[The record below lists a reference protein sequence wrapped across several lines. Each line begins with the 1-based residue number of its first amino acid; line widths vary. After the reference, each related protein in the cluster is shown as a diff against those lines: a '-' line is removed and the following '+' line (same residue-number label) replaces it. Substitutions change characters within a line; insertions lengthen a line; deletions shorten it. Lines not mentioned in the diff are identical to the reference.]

1 MIGILT
7 FAYGAPASMDDLEA
21 YYTHIHKKKAQ
32 SPEKIEQMKEQFRQ
46 IAVGDTLGSITK
58 RQIKALETTL
68 QFHFKETVKGYAAYK
83 HTSPFVEDVV
93 EQMIND
99 GVTKMITMPIKPL
112 YSKSGYVYYQ
122 VLVRQA
128 LKKINAG
135 IPVLNMEG
143 WHDHPS
149 LVNVLSDRVRTAW
162 EWLPQNV
169 KDNASVIF
177 TSHSLPGRPETHRA
191 FENQFTELASLI
203 AEQADIPKWR
213 ISYRS
218 GGENQKEM
226 WLGPDIKEVIDQ
238 EAQQGC
244 KGIIVCELLSLTSNV
259 EAAFD
264 AGYDIQPICREKGM
278 EFFKTAMVDDSFDF
292 IMALTKIVLD
302 KIAETDFLGD
312 TSCRTIQVKG

>member
-7 FAYGAPASMDDLEA
+7 FAYGAPAASMDDLEA
-21 YYTHIHKKKAQ
+21 YYMHIHKKKAQ
-32 SPEKIEQMKEQFRQ
+32 SAEKIEQMKDQFRQ

-68 QFHFKETVKGYAAYK
+68 QCYFQEPVKGYAAYK

-99 GVTKMITMPIKPL
+99 GVTKMITIPIKPL

-128 LKKINAG
+128 LNI
-135 IPVLNMEG
+135 ER

-149 LVNVLSDRVRTAW
+149 LVNVLSNRVRTAW
-162 EWLPQNV
+162 DWLPRDM
-169 KDNASVIF
+169 KDDATVIF
-177 TSHSLPGRPETHRA
+177 TSHSLPGRPETHHA
-191 FENQFTELASLI
+191 FENQFTELAGLI
-203 AEQADIPKWR
+203 ANQANTPQWR

-218 GGENQKEM
+218 GGTSQSEM
-226 WLGPDIKEVIDQ
+226 WLGPDIKEVIEQ
-238 EAQQGC
+238 EAQRGC
-244 KGIIVCELLSLTSNV
+244 KGIIICELLSLTSNV

-264 AGYDIQPICREKGM
+264 VGYDIQPICHEKGM

-292 IMALTKIVLD
+292 IIALTKIIQD
-302 KIAETDFLGD
+302 KVAESDFLEHP
-312 TSCRTIQVKG
+312 TP